1 MAKKISLAK
10 RYDTLPKWLKV
21 IPYIAG
27 AGAVDAVLKHLTE
40 VQLDDRL
47 TMGLIN
53 VVIVLLMGRVK
64 K

>member
-1 MAKKISLAK
+1 MTKKRLIE
-10 RYDTLPKWLKV
+10 RYNALPKWLKV

-27 AGAVDAVLKHLTE
+27 AGAADAVLKHLTE

-53 VVIVLLMGRVK
+53 IAIVLLLGRK